1 VTIQDWHEWHDEY
14 DEPGSELG
22 DRLRSV
28 RGHVADAVAAAPPGA
43 VSVVSICGGQGRDLA
58 GALAEHPRRAD
69 VSGRL
74 VELDADNTAAATR
87 NLQGAGLPGIEVVT
101 GDASSSDA
109 YAGLAPADLVVISGL
124 FGHIDDDD
132 HDRLIG
138 FLPQILRPG
147 GRVVWTFTRLR
158 PERVEPLRR
167 RYLDAGLEE
176 LAFDLLDGERYLFT
190 VGVNVNRNET
200 RAFEDGLK
208 LFDFGS
214 SRRSRGDAG

>member
-1 VTIQDWHEWHDEY
+1 MEIEDWHTWHDEY

-22 DRLRSV
+22 DRLRTV
-28 RGHVADAVAAAPPGA
+28 RRHVADAVAAAPPGP
-43 VSVVSICGGQGRDLA
+43 VTVVSICGGQGRDLA
-58 GALAEHPRRAD
+58 GALAEHPRRTD

-74 VELDADNTAAATR
+74 VELDADNTAAASR
-87 NLQGAGLPGIEVVT
+87 NLDSAGLPGIEVVT

-167 RYLDAGLEE
+167 RYVDAGLEE

-190 VGVNVNRNET
+190 VGANVNRNEA
-200 RAFEDGLK
+200 RAFEDGQK

-214 SRRSRGDAG
+214 SRRSRGEAG

>member
-1 VTIQDWHEWHDEY
+1 MTIQDWHEWHDEY